1 MKEHRIDIEIDAEGR
16 ITADA
21 DGFAGD
27 ACLADLER
35 LLADIASPW
44 ETVNRKPD
52 PGQTRA
58 AAQTRIKVGKDS

>member
-1 MKEHRIDIEIDAEGR
+1 MKEHRIEIEIDAEGR

-21 DGFAGD
+21 EGFAGD

-44 ETVNRKPD
+44 QTVARKPD
-52 PGQTRA
+52 PGQARTTGQA
-58 AAQTRIKVGKDS
+58 RIKAGKDS

>member
-1 MKEHRIDIEIDAEGR
+1 MKEHRIEIEIDAEGR

-27 ACLADLER
+27 ACLTDLER

-44 ETVNRKPD
+44 ESVARKPD
-52 PGQTRA
+52 PGQTRTTA
-58 AAQTRIKVGKDS
+58 RTRIKVGKDS